1 MTIND
6 ILNTMSTHPRLFIA
20 VYNNGK
26 ILFIGSDR
34 KMPEEIAEREVE
46 SFSIEKLINVN
57 GNSKIARMRFYVP
70 WQLKFSNGFE
80 LIKPVSIG
88 F

>member
-6 ILNTMSTHPRLFIA
+6 ILNALSTSPRLFVA

-34 KMPEEIAEREVE
+34 KMPEEIAERDVD
-46 SFSIEKLINVN
+46 SYSIDKLVNVN
-57 GNSKIARMRFYVP
+57 GISKIARMQFYV
-70 WQLKFSNGFE
+70 K
-80 LIKPVSIG
+80 
-88 F
+88 